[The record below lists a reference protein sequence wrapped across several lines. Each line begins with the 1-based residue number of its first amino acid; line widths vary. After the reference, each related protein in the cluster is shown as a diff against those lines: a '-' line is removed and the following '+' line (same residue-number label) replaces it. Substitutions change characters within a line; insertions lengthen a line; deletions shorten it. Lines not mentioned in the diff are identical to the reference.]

1 MMYDGETAV
10 DHALFFSQRFGLFGQ
25 ELPDIGPGLDCPDL
39 FDGQS
44 ELPVGFDACGRF
56 QLGGFIKAVSI
67 LSGHLIQCNDEP
79 RNPFND
85 CESGSK
91 WPQRVSSLKG
101 DKLTSGFI
109 YHTIFY

>member
-56 QLGGFIKAVSI
+56 QLGGFIKTVSCPFVRGRRKQDA
-67 LSGHLIQCNDEP
+67 LLLIKP
-79 RNPFND
+79 
-85 CESGSK
+85 
-91 WPQRVSSLKG
+91 KG
-101 DKLTSGFI
+101 L
-109 YHTIFY
+109 HRQV